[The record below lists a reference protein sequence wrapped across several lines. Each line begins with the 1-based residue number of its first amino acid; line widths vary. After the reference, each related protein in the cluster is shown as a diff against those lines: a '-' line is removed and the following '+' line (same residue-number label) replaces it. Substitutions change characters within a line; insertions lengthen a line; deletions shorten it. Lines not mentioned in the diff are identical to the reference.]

1 MTLEE
6 FWSNAAFSALL
17 FIVPVFLGVGSLQA
31 GMYAIGCLVFL
42 SLTDYVKREV
52 I

>member
-6 FWSNAAFSALL
+6 FWSNVAFSILL
-17 FIVPVFLGVGSLQA
+17 FIIPVFLGVETLQA

-42 SLTDYVKREV
+42 SITDYVKREV